1 MSILSKIRSKR
12 WSYLFLGSKV
22 NVEEGAKLIIGS
34 GVSIKDSIIYVSR
47 GGRCVIGEGTKIEK
61 STIYLQGD
69 SVAEIGKCNTIID
82 FEIAVHDGRCTIGD
96 YNVLSKSADGYPPR
110 FEVRGALTL
119 GSYNKICCVI
129 WIRFKGAVIVG
140 DRNAINQR
148 TEIRADESVSIGS
161 YNQISY
167 DCAIWDTNT
176 HNMYSAEKRREITDR
191 QYPDFG
197 LEFEKPTTKP
207 VHIGDDCWISR
218 GVSIL
223 KGVTIG
229 DKCVV
234 AYETT
239 ILKGEYKANS
249 TIMNEVLV
257 RVKENNL

>member
-12 WSYLFLGSKV
+12 WKYLLSGSKV
-22 NVEEGAKLIIGS
+22 TLEEGAELIIGR
-34 GVSIKDSIIYVSR
+34 GVSIKDSVIYVSR
-47 GGRCVIGEGTKIEK
+47 GCRCVIGEGTQIKE

-69 SVAEIGKCNTIID
+69 SVAEIGKCNTIAK
-82 FEIAVHDGRCTIGD
+82 FEIAVYDGRCTIGD
-96 YNVLSKSADGYPPR
+96 YNILSKSTDGYPPR
-110 FEVRGALTL
+110 FEVRGSLRV
-119 GSYNKICCVI
+119 GSYNRISCVI
-129 WIRFKGAVIVG
+129 WIRFKGAVTVG

-148 TEIRADESVSIGS
+148 TEIRADECVSIGS

-197 LEFEKPTTKP
+197 LEFEKPVTKP

-234 AYETT
+234 AYGTT

-249 TIMNEVLV
+249 TIMNEVSMC
-257 RVKENNL
+257 VKENNL